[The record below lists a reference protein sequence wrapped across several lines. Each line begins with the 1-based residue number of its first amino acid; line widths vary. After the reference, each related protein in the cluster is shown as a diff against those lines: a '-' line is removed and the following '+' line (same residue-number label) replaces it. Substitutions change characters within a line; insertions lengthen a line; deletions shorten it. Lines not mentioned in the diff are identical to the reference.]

1 VAYALQ
7 FHENNVAPYLLALD
21 LSREGRLVL
30 NAALHRELCVL
41 GDAHINNLA
50 RRLAPGSEYF
60 RIDLVFRDPVRRIIH
75 QLELIISDAAA
86 PYGVLGVV
94 YAEDRTKA

>member
-1 VAYALQ
+1 MAYALQ
-7 FHENNVAPYLLALD
+7 YHEINVAPYLRDLD

-41 GDAHINNLA
+41 GDAHIKDLA
-50 RRLAPGSEYF
+50 RRLAHGSEYF
-60 RIDLVFRDPVRRIIH
+60 RIDLVFRDPVQRVIH

-86 PYGVLGVV
+86 AYGVLRVV
-94 YAEDRTKA
+94 YAEDRTRN

>member
-1 VAYALQ
+1 MAYALQ
-7 FHENNVAPYLLALD
+7 FHENNVAPYLRDLD

-30 NAALHRELCVL
+30 NAALHRELGVL
-41 GDAHINNLA
+41 GDVHRNNLA

-60 RIDLVFRDPVRRIIH
+60 RIDLIFRDPIRRIIH
-75 QLELIISDAAA
+75 QMELITSDASA
-86 PYGVLGVV
+86 PCGVLEIV